1 MHPSRPPLS
10 QDHIKLSNLP
20 GFRSKPYYF
29 HQQSDF
35 LSLQIPVVKVGQ
47 PHEGSQACIKTL
59 CSMGG
64 RVDGFLK
71 KQCCVRPL
79 CKEGSHGVLL
89 QESLH
94 ISYRGPTLLLVLTW
108 KLGQKLKKRTVRCFA
123 WARAR
128 ACAPSGTKASRRQA
142 PIVNLLLQQPM
153 LLDTGGAEERLHSQA
168 GHVQL
173 WPTPRSCICYWDG
186 IYMDIPI
193 YPEIYTYIPKV
204 YTTINSTPSAQI
216 GRSPFNLRHLSRTV
230 APFIPS
236 LVSTT

>member
-1 MHPSRPPLS
+1 MSVRMHPSRPPLS

-128 ACAPSGTKASRRQA
+128 ARMCAQRYESITATGSHCEFAPAATDAFGHWWSRRKAAFAGGSRPVVANTQKLH
-142 PIVNLLLQQPM
+142 LLL
-153 LLDTGGAEERLHSQA
+153 G
-168 GHVQL
+168 
-173 WPTPRSCICYWDG
+173 WDIHG
-186 IYMDIPI
+186 YTDIP
-193 YPEIYTYIPKV
+193 
-204 YTTINSTPSAQI
+204 
-216 GRSPFNLRHLSRTV
+216 
-230 APFIPS
+230 
-236 LVSTT
+236 

>member
-1 MHPSRPPLS
+1 MHQDVVFDGWSRRWIPEKTMLCPST
-10 QDHIKLSNLP
+10 
-20 GFRSKPYYF
+20 
-29 HQQSDF
+29 
-35 LSLQIPVVKVGQ
+35 LQRRI
-47 PHEGSQACIKTL
+47 AW
-59 CSMGG
+59 
-64 RVDGFLK
+64 
-71 KQCCVRPL
+71 CVAARIL
-79 CKEGSHGVLL
+79 TYLL
-89 QESLH
+89 QRPHTSASAHLETWTEAKEA
-94 ISYRGPTLLLVLTW
+94 YCTLLRM
-108 KLGQKLKKRTVRCFA
+108 G
-123 WARAR
+123 ARAR